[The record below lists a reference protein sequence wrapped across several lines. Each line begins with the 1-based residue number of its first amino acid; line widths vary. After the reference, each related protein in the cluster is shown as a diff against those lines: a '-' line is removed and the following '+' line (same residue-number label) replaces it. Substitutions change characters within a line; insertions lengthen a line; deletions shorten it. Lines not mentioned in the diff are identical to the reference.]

1 MTMLMTSNRVE
12 SQEYNGI
19 NFLRI
24 ALVES
29 KEMMIEVR
37 RILG

>member
-1 MTMLMTSNRVE
+1 MTMLMASNRVE

-29 KEMMIEVR
+29 REMMIKVKI
-37 RILG
+37 ILG